1 MSPLFAGLD
10 LGTGGG
16 RCAIVDQDGALVAS
30 AGRPWTY
37 VTEGLGIAELEPATA
52 WAAMTEAAREAVS
65 QVDAG
70 EIRAVGVT
78 SQRTGVVLLDAEGNE
93 LYSGPNA
100 DGRGVAEGLR
110 LEKEF
115 GEQIYRTTGRLPAML
130 YLPARLGWF
139 RANRPEVLERT
150 HRALAYSDWLV
161 HRLTGVAATEPT
173 QAAEMLVYD
182 LEAGAW
188 SDELCATLGVPPGIL
203 PPILDAG
210 APAGELTAGAAEAL
224 GLPASIPVV
233 PAGCD
238 TQAAALA
245 QGVTEPGQAIVV
257 AGTTM
262 LAEQV
267 SAEPRIDD
275 ERRLWTSPHPAGGF
289 VLEAHCGDAGA
300 ALSWVAS
307 LMDVDHTA
315 LDAMAAEGEPGGGGV
330 VFVGPVAGA
339 AGDFPLLR
347 TGALTFP
354 APLLALARPRRD
366 VARAAIEGAAFA
378 AAAGLEWT
386 RDALGPTESV
396 AVAGGVA
403 RSETFVRLVAS
414 ALGREVRAATRQQAS
429 GRGAAILASVGAGLH
444 PDVAEAAA
452 AMADPGRPVEPVPGW
467 GGPAYGTW
475 KETAARLEANAMRVR
490 NMMG

>member
-1 MSPLFAGLD
+1 MSPLFVGLD
-10 LGTGGG
+10 LGTSGG
-16 RCAIVDQDGALVAS
+16 RCAIVDEAGVLAAS
-30 AGRPWTY
+30 AARPWTY
-37 VTEGLGIAELEPATA
+37 TTEGLGMAELEPAAA
-52 WAAMTEAAREAVS
+52 WTAMTEATREAVS
-65 QVDAG
+65 RVGAG
-70 EIRAVGVT
+70 EVEAIGVT

-115 GEQIYRTTGRLPAML
+115 GEEIYRTTGRLPAML

-150 HRALAYSDWLV
+150 RWALAYSDWLV

-182 LEAGAW
+182 LKAGAW
-188 SDELCATLGVPPGIL
+188 SDDLCTRLAVPPHVL

-210 APAGELTAGAAEAL
+210 AAAGELTAAAAEAL

-238 TQAAALA
+238 TQCAALA
-245 QGVTEPGQAIVV
+245 QGVTEPGRAIVV

-267 SAEPRIDD
+267 SAEPEIDD
-275 ERRLWTSPHPAGGF
+275 RRRLWTSPHPAGGF

-300 ALSWVAS
+300 ALSWVTS
-307 LMDVDHTA
+307 VLDVDHPS
-315 LDAMAAEGEPGGGGV
+315 LDAMAAKGQPGGGGM
-330 VFVGPVAGA
+330 VFVGPVASEV
-339 AGDFPLLR
+339 GDFPMLR

-354 APLLALARPRRD
+354 APLLALARPRED
-366 VARAAIEGAAFA
+366 VARACVEGAAFA

-386 RDALGPTESV
+386 QDALGPAGSV

-414 ALGREVRAATRQQAS
+414 ALGREVRTATRRQAS
-429 GRGAAILASVGAGLH
+429 GRGAAMLAAVGTGLH
-444 PDVAEAAA
+444 PGAAA
-452 AMADPGRPVEPVPGW
+452 AARAMADAGRVVEPVPEW
-467 GGPAYGTW
+467 GGSAYATW
-475 KETAARLEANAMRVR
+475 RETASRLDANAMRVR